1 MRNPWLQIAFFAPGC
16 GGVASFRNFMATS
29 QLLATKH
36 LTATSRGHH
45 SGVEYRSQWTHSG
58 RVCLVFNHWFSWDQY
73 FEQLEPTH
81 HVRFPE
87 GNSAQHLW
95 LPSYT
100 KPKRSWTRE
109 ATSWFHHFRTSRKS
123 EYIYIYD
130 RWVYLL
136 KVTAVCSELFSNQW
150 QTAVTSQ
157 ILMTSYKESWT
168 QLPLVKYKDDCPFAL
183 TRLCPG
189 LRS

>member
-1 MRNPWLQIAFFAPGC
+1 M
-16 GGVASFRNFMATS
+16 
-29 QLLATKH
+29 
-36 LTATSRGHH
+36 
-45 SGVEYRSQWTHSG
+45 
-58 RVCLVFNHWFSWDQY
+58 
-73 FEQLEPTH
+73 
-81 HVRFPE
+81 
-87 GNSAQHLW
+87 
-95 LPSYT
+95 
-100 KPKRSWTRE
+100 
-109 ATSWFHHFRTSRKS
+109 
-123 EYIYIYD
+123 
-130 RWVYLL
+130 WVYLL